1 MRPVSMAAMT
11 APAPLPER
19 LRPRPLEV
27 ATGLVF
33 GTDPDVPALPPAAHP
48 DPRAA
53 MDDVMRGAL
62 SHAPCLV
69 SFSGGRDSSAA
80 LATATAVARRDE
92 LPLPVPVTLR
102 FADAPGSEESEFQ
115 EHVVRHL
122 GLPDWERIE
131 LTTEIDAIG
140 EVAQRAMRTHGLL
153 WPFNAHF
160 HAPMLERARGGTL
173 LTGVG
178 GDELLGPQRWCA
190 VQDLLAGRRRFGRTL
205 GRTAVLAFA
214 PRGVR
219 QRRIARR
226 REIRWPWLRPAV
238 EEEAN
243 AIRAGWQAE
252 LPVSWAGGIDWWWRS
267 RHRAL
272 LDAGLGA
279 LAGDAGTTVVHPFL
293 APSVLAAAIRQWGR
307 RGPGGRGVAMRGL
320 FRDVLPDA
328 VLGRPTKAWF
338 DEAFFA
344 EPSRTFVRS
353 WGGEGVDPEL
363 VDPERLAATWR
374 ADRPDPRS
382 FLLLQSAWISR
393 NTVLRSETEP

>member
-1 MRPVSMAAMT
+1 MAAMT
-11 APAPLPER
+11 APMPLPER

-33 GTDPDVPALPPAAHP
+33 GTDPEVPALQPAEHA

-53 MDDVMRGAL
+53 MDDVMRDAL
-62 SHAPCLV
+62 AHAPCLV

-80 LATATAVARRDE
+80 LATATAVARRDG

-122 GLPDWERIE
+122 GLPDWERIA
-131 LTTEIDAIG
+131 LTTEIDSIG

-160 HAPMLERARGGTL
+160 HGPMLGRARGGTL

-190 VQDLLAGRRRFGRTL
+190 VQDLLAGRRLFARTL
-205 GRTAVLAFA
+205 GRTAVLAFS
-214 PRGVR
+214 PRAVR
-219 QRRIARR
+219 QRRIANR
-226 REIRWPWLRPAV
+226 REIRWPWLRPGV

-243 AIRAGWQAE
+243 TIRAAWQAE
-252 LPVSWAGGIDWWWRS
+252 LPVSWAGGVDWWWSCRS
-267 RHRAL
+267 RVVLA
-272 LDAGLGA
+272 AGLGA
-279 LAGDAGTTVVHPFL
+279 LAEDAEARIVHPFSE
-293 APSVLAAAIRQWGR
+293 PSVLAAAKARWGR

-320 FRDVLPDA
+320 FSDVLPDA

-344 EPSRTFVRS
+344 APSRHLVRS
-353 WGGEGVDPEL
+353 WTGDGVDADL
-363 VDPERLAATWR
+363 VDPERLAATWA

-382 FLLLQSAWISR
+382 FLLLQSVWLSR
-393 NTVLRSETEP
+393 HNGGRPVTDP

>member
-1 MRPVSMAAMT
+1 MT
-11 APAPLPER
+11 APVPLPER

-33 GTDPDVPALPPAAHP
+33 GTDPDVPALPPAEHP

-53 MDDVMRGAL
+53 MDAVMRGAL

-80 LATATAVARRDE
+80 LATATAVARRDG

-102 FADAPGSEESEFQ
+102 FAAAPGSEESEFQ

-131 LTTEIDAIG
+131 LTTEIDTIG
-140 EVAQRAMRTHGLL
+140 EVAQRAMRAHGLL

-160 HAPMLERARGGTL
+160 HGPMLERARGGTL

-214 PRGVR
+214 PRAVR
-219 QRRIARR
+219 RRRIARR
-226 REIRWPWLRPAV
+226 REIRWPWLRTTV
-238 EEEAN
+238 EDEAN
-243 AIRAGWQAE
+243 EIRAGWQAE
-252 LPVSWAGGIDWWWRS
+252 LPVSWAGGVDWWWRS
-267 RHRAL
+267 RSRVL
-272 LDAGLGA
+272 LAASLGV
-279 LAGDAGTTVVHPFL
+279 LAGDAGARIVHPFSE
-293 APSVLAAAIRQWGR
+293 PTVLAAAKDRWGR

-320 FRDVLPDA
+320 FSDVLPDA
-328 VLGRPTKAWF
+328 VLGRPSKAWF
-338 DEAFFA
+338 DEAFFST
-344 EPSRTFVRS
+344 PSRSLVGS
-353 WGGEGVDPEL
+353 WAGDGVDPAL
-363 VDPERLAATWR
+363 VDPERLAATWA

-382 FLLLQSAWISR
+382 FLLLQSAWLSR
-393 NTVLRSETEP
+393 HNGGRPDTEP